1 MTLRPKVN
9 HAQTYPHVIVSDFK
23 HVGHGCSRFN
33 TYFKNL
39 ACVCNVE
46 GSLTEKCDKDGKC
59 SCKANII
66 GEKCDTCKDEFHSFP
81 LCEGKFL
88 LKKIEAT

>member
-1 MTLRPKVN
+1 MLYSVHSCTQFNN
-9 HAQTYPHVIVSDFK
+9 H
-23 HVGHGCSRFN
+23 
-33 TYFKNL
+33 FKNL

-46 GSLTEKCDKDGKC
+46 GSLSEQCNKDGKC
-59 SCKANII
+59 TCKANII

-88 LKKIEAT
+88 LKNRSNMNVLINNFFSLSM